1 MKMIFVKPRNTD
13 TWVNGT
19 GPCDP
24 HTGCPPDMHS
34 IILEYSNV
42 STTPILM
49 LRNSVTLETKPE
61 VTDSFS
67 LSSNGLSG
75 QELSALSLHQAD
87 TEAPMHIVT

>member
-1 MKMIFVKPRNTD
+1 
-13 TWVNGT
+13 
-19 GPCDP
+19 
-24 HTGCPPDMHS
+24 
-34 IILEYSNV
+34 
-42 STTPILM
+42 M